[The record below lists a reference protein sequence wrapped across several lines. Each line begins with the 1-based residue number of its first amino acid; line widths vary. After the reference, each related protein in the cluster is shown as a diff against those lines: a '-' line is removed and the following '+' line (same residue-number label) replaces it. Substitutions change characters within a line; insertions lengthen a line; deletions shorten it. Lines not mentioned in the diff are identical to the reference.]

1 MEVAVKKS
9 LVIMLHGVGSNG
21 ADLEPIAEF
30 WQQQLEGLQI
40 ASPDAPFPFMNSPQA
55 FQWFSLNGITQE
67 NRYQR
72 IVEARAAFDQT
83 IADILKQ
90 HEMLEQLDRV
100 VFCGFSQGTI
110 MSLDAIASGRWN
122 IAGVIGLSGR
132 LASPIEQDAALKSK
146 ILLMHGNAD
155 QVIPVRESQL
165 AYQTFQQA
173 GFDINLQTFD
183 HLGHS
188 VNQAEVQQGLLFL
201 QHLLYA

>member
-1 MEVAVKKS
+1 MKK

-40 ASPDAPFPFMNSPQA
+40 ASPDAPFPFMHSPQA

-72 IVEARAAFDQT
+72 IVDARAAFDQT
-83 IADILKQ
+83 ITDILKQ

-155 QVIPVRESQL
+155 QVIPVQESHL
-165 AYQTFQQA
+165 AYQKFEQA
-173 GFDINLQTFD
+173 GFDIKLQTFD
-183 HLGHS
+183 HLGHG
-188 VNQAEVQQGLLFL
+188 VNQAEIEQGGLFL
-201 QHLLYA
+201 NTLFDV